1 MSPQEA
7 SGSILYRHTQ
17 QDYRIL
23 VLGQVVQNSGKCTCR
38 GAGPKRGLSPFICTF
53 SFLVIQCL
61 VSFVKP
67 PPRPPSLRPVY
78 VPLTL
83 LLPRACFCHKH
94 TSHRI
99 LFVFRGVFPL
109 GAALVPFDPIC

>member
-7 SGSILYRHTQ
+7 SGSVLHRHTP

-23 VLGQVVQNSGKCTCR
+23 VLGQVLQNSGKCACR
-38 GAGPKRGLSPFICTF
+38 GAGPKRGLYPFIFTF

-61 VSFVKP
+61 ISFVKP
-67 PPRPPSLRPVY
+67 PPRPPSMHPVC

-83 LLPRACFCHKH
+83 LLPRSYFSV
-94 TSHRI
+94 TNTPHRI